1 MIDFDKPPKNE
12 KEELKMVLFLI
23 LTCPTVAGNEDKL
36 TYLAHT
42 AERLLG
48 KFTQSEQ
55 AEIDKTV
62 HQAIADERLHI
73 NEDVFDFL
81 LPESQNAIH

>member
-1 MIDFDKPPKNE
+1 MIDFNKPPKDE
-12 KEELKMVLFLI
+12 KEELKMVLFLL
-23 LTCPTVAGNEDKL
+23 LTCPTVEGNEEKL
-36 TYLAHT
+36 TFLAHT

-48 KFTQSEQ
+48 NFSQSEQ

-62 HQAIADERLHI
+62 HQAIADEKLSI

-81 LPESQNAIH
+81 LPESQSTIH

>member
-1 MIDFDKPPKNE
+1 MIDFNKPPQDE
-12 KEELKMVLFLI
+12 REELKMVLFLI
-23 LTCPTVAGNEDKL
+23 LTCPTVEGNEDKL

-42 AERLLG
+42 AERLLRN
-48 KFTQSEQ
+48 FSRSEQ

-62 HQAIADERLHI
+62 HQAIADEKLHI

-81 LPESQNAIH
+81 LPESRGTIH